1 MIKIELTY
9 WNFEEIKLSLAR
21 LMLVLI
27 DCESLE
33 TPFFVK
39 IKKKISNETLDADG
53 LMNHFEIH
61 LCDH

>member
-39 IKKKISNETLDADG
+39 IKKKISNETLDADV